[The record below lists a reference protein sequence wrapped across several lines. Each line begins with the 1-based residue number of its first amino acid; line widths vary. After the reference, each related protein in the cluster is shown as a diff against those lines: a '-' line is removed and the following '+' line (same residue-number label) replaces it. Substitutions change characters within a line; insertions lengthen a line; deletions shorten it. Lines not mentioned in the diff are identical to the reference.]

1 MANVRYTDLENI
13 LHFMYRGQ
21 VNVRKEDLNKFLE
34 TGEQLQIDGL
44 MGQHAAQNSN
54 KQNNPAKRRF
64 SEGGQGMSS
73 AGGGL
78 RSGAQQIMANRN
90 GGTGR
95 SSLPPQQPQY
105 KIVTSAAAS
114 GNATTTSRTSG
125 TNSQT
130 ISVDSNPAKK
140 SRISPTTGLNNNNST
155 NSASSRRAS
164 TSSSHVSNAT
174 SSSSPSH
181 LQKVEEVDAEL
192 IEANNGIKILA
203 VASMNA
209 ATASAS
215 YDSQGNEIYEILDYE
230 GEDGGDM
237 EMDGMK
243 IITLFPLA
251 LFKQRYYALCANLF
265 HALHFVGQYRF
276 RSCKLWRRWR

>member
-1 MANVRYTDLENI
+1 MNCADKGPATIIMANVRYTDLENI

-44 MGQHAAQNSN
+44 MGQNAAQNSN

-64 SEGGQGMSS
+64 SEGGQGVSS

-114 GNATTTSRTSG
+114 GNATATSRTSG

-130 ISVDSNPAKK
+130 ITVDSNPAKK
-140 SRISPTTGLNNNNST
+140 SRISPTTGLNNNNS

-209 ATASAS
+209 STASAS

-230 GEDGGDM
+230 GDDGGDM

-243 IITLFPLA
+243 MLTLMNFQTRLLVYPS
-251 LFKQRYYALCANLF
+251 LCICCW
-265 HALHFVGQYRF
+265 
-276 RSCKLWRRWR
+276 SM